1 MNIFSKNEANQKFA
15 AHGFL
20 LDKNLSLPSQ
30 LDNALATKLMTIFS
44 AEQFKG
50 LEDEF
55 LTVPTEDGLFAFVG
69 IGEKSEDADTDV
81 LRIAAYK
88 IARAVAESGRDNLEL
103 FAPCLNGA
111 SSIAVAEGVALANYR
126 FNKYKSAPKDNK
138 EKFKELENVVIY
150 GIDESVIPYALASV
164 EAQNFARNIANE
176 PGNSIHPE
184 ELAQIAQDLAEE
196 YNLGCEIWD
205 EDRIIKEN
213 LGSFHAVGKGSA
225 SQPHLIHLTYE
236 PSNYKK
242 HIALV
247 GKGITF
253 DSGGLDLKPSDFMLT
268 MKGDKTGACI
278 VLGVIKSIADMKL
291 PVKVSL
297 FIAAAENMPGGESYH
312 PDDIL
317 TARNGKTI
325 EVNNTDAEGR
335 LTLADALCLAC
346 EQKPDLVIDIATLT
360 GACAV
365 ALGSTMCG
373 LFSNNDKLAE
383 QILSVSAKTG
393 EAFWRLPMTDK
404 HLKKQLE
411 SKFADL
417 SNCGERY
424 GGAITAALF
433 LQEFVTEGTPW
444 AHFDIAG
451 ADFAKSPYDYYACGA
466 TAFGARTIFALANE
480 LAK

>member
-1 MNIFSKNEANQKFA
+1 MNIFSKNDANLKFT

-20 LDKNLSLPSQ
+20 LDKNLALPNQ
-30 LDNALATKLMTIFS
+30 LNTLATKFKAIFE

-50 LEDEF
+50 NTEEF
-55 LTVPTEDGLFAFVG
+55 FAVPTEDGLYIFVG
-69 IGEKSEDADTDV
+69 LGENFNTDA
-81 LRIAAYK
+81 LRVASYK

-103 FAPCLNGA
+103 FAPALDSDA
-111 SSIAVAEGVALANYR
+111 SIAVAEGVALANYR
-126 FNKYKSAPKDNK
+126 FNKYVSEAKDNK
-138 EKFKELENVVIY
+138 DKFTELENVLVY
-150 GIDESVIPYALASV
+150 GITDSAISYALASV
-164 EAQNFARNIANE
+164 EAQNFARDIANE

-196 YNLGCEIWD
+196 CDLKCEIWN

-213 LGSFHAVGKGSA
+213 LGAFYAVGKGSA
-225 SQPHLIHLTYE
+225 AQPRLIHLTYE
-236 PSNYKK
+236 PANYKK
-242 HIALV
+242 HLALV

-253 DSGGLDLKPSDFMLT
+253 DSGGLDIKPSEFMLT
-268 MKGDKTGACI
+268 MKGDKSGACI
-278 VLGVIKSIADMKL
+278 VLGVIKSIAEMKL
-291 PVKVSL
+291 PIKVSL
-297 FIAAAENMPGGESYH
+297 FIAAAENMPGGGSYH

-346 EQKPDLVIDIATLT
+346 EEKPDLVIDIATLT

-365 ALGSTMCG
+365 ALGSTTAG

-383 QILSVSAKTG
+383 QVLSASAKSG

-404 HLKKQLE
+404 HLRKQLN

-417 SNCGERY
+417 TNCGERY

-433 LQEFVTEGTPW
+433 LQEFVTDGTPW
-444 AHFDIAG
+444 AHLDIA
-451 ADFAKSPYDYYACGA
+451 ASDFAKAQYDYYACGA
-466 TAFGARTIFALANE
+466 TAFGARTLFALAND

>member
-1 MNIFSKNEANQKFA
+1 MNIFAKNETNQKFA

-20 LDKNLSLPSQ
+20 LDKNLILPSQ
-30 LDNALATKLMTIFS
+30 LDNALATKLKTIFL
-44 AEQFKG
+44 AEQFNG

-55 LTVPTEDGLFAFVG
+55 LTVPTEDGLFVFAG
-69 IGEKSEDADTDV
+69 LGEKRENSDTDV

-88 IARAVAESGRDNLEL
+88 VARFVAESGRNNLEL
-103 FAPCLNGA
+103 FVPCLDDT
-111 SSIAVAEGVALANYR
+111 SSIAVVEGVALANYR
-126 FNKYKSAPKDNK
+126 FNKYKSEPKDNK
-138 EKFKELENVVIY
+138 EKFTELENVVIY
-150 GIDESVIPYALASV
+150 GIDESIIPYALASV

-184 ELAQIAQDLAEE
+184 ELAQIAQDLAQE
-196 YNLGCEIWD
+196 YNLKCEIWD
-205 EDRIIKEN
+205 ENRIIKEN
-213 LGSFHAVGKGSA
+213 LGAFYAVGKGSA
-225 SQPHLIHLTYE
+225 SQPRLIHLTYE
-236 PSNYKK
+236 PSSYKK
-242 HIALV
+242 HLALV

-253 DSGGLDLKPSDFMLT
+253 DTGGLDLKPSGYMLT
-268 MKGDKTGACI
+268 MKGDKTGACV
-278 VLGVIKSIADMKL
+278 VLGVIKSIAEMKL

-297 FIAAAENMPGGESYH
+297 FIAAAENMPGADSYH

-365 ALGSTMCG
+365 ALGSTTSG
-373 LFSNNDKLAE
+373 LFSNNGKLAE
-383 QILSVSAKTG
+383 QILSASVKTG
-393 EAFWRLPMTDK
+393 ESFWRLPMTDK

-444 AHFDIAG
+444 AHLDIAG
-451 ADFAKSPYDYYACGA
+451 ADFVKSPYDYYTCGA